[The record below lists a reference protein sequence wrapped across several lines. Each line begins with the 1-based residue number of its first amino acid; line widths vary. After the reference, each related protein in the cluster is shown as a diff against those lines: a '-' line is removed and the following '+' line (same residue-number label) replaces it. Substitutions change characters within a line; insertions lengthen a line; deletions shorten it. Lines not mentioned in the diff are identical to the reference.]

1 MFHKLTKMKIII
13 NEIWRV
19 LKIFDSAEV
28 IAYEALSSILWVFFL
43 SGRKLNHILVF
54 INGRSEK
61 Y

>member
-1 MFHKLTKMKIII
+1 MFHKLTKIKITI

-28 IAYEALSSILWVFFL
+28 IAYEALSSILWGFFL
-43 SGRKLNHILVF
+43 SGSKLNHIF

>member
-28 IAYEALSSILWVFFL
+28 IAYEALSSILWGFFYL
-43 SGRKLNHILVF
+43 DVN
-54 INGRSEK
+54 
-61 Y
+61 

>member
-1 MFHKLTKMKIII
+1 MFHKLTKIKIII

-43 SGRKLNHILVF
+43 SGRKINHIF
-54 INGRSEK
+54 INGRYEK

>member
-1 MFHKLTKMKIII
+1 MFHKLTKIKIII

-28 IAYEALSSILWVFFL
+28 IAYEALSSILWVFFFL
-43 SGRKLNHILVF
+43 SGRKLNHIF
-54 INGRSEK
+54 INGMSEK